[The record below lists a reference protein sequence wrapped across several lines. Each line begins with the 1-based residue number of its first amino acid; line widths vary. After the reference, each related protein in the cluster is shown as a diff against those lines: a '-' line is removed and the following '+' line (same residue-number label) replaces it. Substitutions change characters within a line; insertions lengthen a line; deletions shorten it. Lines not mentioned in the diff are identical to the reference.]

1 MKDTELTKNTIP
13 PVMIGTWSWGTGF
26 VGGNTIFGNSLEIE
40 ELKPVYDKAVANGL
54 YAFDTA
60 PVYGSGASETILG
73 QCIKEEQVIISTK
86 FMPFWL
92 QSKDKMKKSLEK
104 SLERLQL
111 QQADIFW
118 VHIPRNVK
126 KWTTELIPL
135 MKTHKIKC
143 AGVSNHNLKEILQAK
158 KILEDAGLQLTAVQN
173 HFSLLYQACND
184 NGILNWCHKN
194 NILFFSYMVLE
205 QGALTSKYNKD
216 HPFPK
221 KTRRARAF
229 SKNTLEK
236 IEPLIHTLKS
246 FANKYN
252 VEVADI
258 AIAYAINKQ
267 TIPII
272 GVTKEHHIDSIV
284 RALTITLLP
293 EEIVLLENVA
303 KDTKV
308 SIKGFWEKRM

>member
-1 MKDTELTKNTIP
+1 MEDTEITKDGIP
-13 PVMIGTWSWGTGF
+13 QVMVGTWSWGTGF
-26 VGGNTIFGNSLEIE
+26 VGGNSIFGNALHLE
-40 ELKPVYDKAVANGL
+40 ELKPVYDKAITNGF

-60 PVYGSGASETILG
+60 PVYGGGASESILG
-73 QCIKEEQVIISTK
+73 QCINNDQVLISTK

-92 QSKDKMKKSLEK
+92 QPKDKMKRSLEE
-104 SLERLQL
+104 SLQRLQVE
-111 QQADIFW
+111 QVDIFW
-118 VHIPRNVK
+118 VHVPRNVK

-135 MKTHKIKC
+135 MKAHKIKC

-158 KILEDAGLQLTAVQN
+158 KILEEAGLQLSAVQN

-184 NGILNWCHKN
+184 NGILKWCHKN

-205 QGALTSKYNKD
+205 QGALTSKYNKE

-221 KTRRARAF
+221 KTRRASAF
-229 SKNTLEK
+229 PKKTLEK
-236 IEPLIHTLKS
+236 IEPLIQTLKS
-246 FANKYN
+246 IASKYN
-252 VEVADI
+252 VEIADI

-272 GVTKEHHIDSIV
+272 GVTKEHHIDSLV
-284 RALTITLLP
+284 RAVTITLLP

-308 SIKGFWEKRM
+308 NIKGFWEKRM